1 MYSLAGCRGLVV
13 ICNTMLYSICLLLN
27 RLVRLLVMDLFLSI
41 LINNYCWLVL
51 MILLNAAN
59 AAWIFFRSILHA
71 DEWIIIFPTLFWR
84 RGWILCPFCLI
95 DGCKAVR
102 KNVADSLTPQAM
114 ARVVLVFCHVPAAH
128 QVQCWED
135 QVGKGLAYIRSIT
148 QELCLSHGGQRCHLG
163 HSATCPWDFSSR
175 QCSLLSCQPV
185 AVCPQMGPAKPLA
198 CRTQVGCRGKGV
210 STTL

>member
-1 MYSLAGCRGLVV
+1 
-13 ICNTMLYSICLLLN
+13 
-27 RLVRLLVMDLFLSI
+27 
-41 LINNYCWLVL
+41 

-95 DGCKAVR
+95 DRCKAVR

-114 ARVVLVFCHVPAAH
+114 ARVALVFCHVPAAH

-135 QVGKGLAYIRSIT
+135 QVEKGLAYIRSIT

-185 AVCPQMGPAKPLA
+185 CPQMGPAKPLA